1 MLQPR
6 DRVDDRYVVVRCIG
20 AGAMSTVYE
29 VTHLALQSRHA
40 LKLLHEALA
49 SNEDVRN
56 RFLAEGQIQAQ
67 LRHPSIAAVT
77 DIVTQPRPGLVMDL
91 VDGPNLGE
99 FLESVSGPLDT
110 TTILELMLPILD
122 GVGAAHDAHIV
133 HRDLKPE
140 NILLARTREGRF
152 RPVVLD
158 FGIARVL
165 EQADVKTNKRRTQI
179 ATRFGTAMYMS
190 PEQVRTQDDV
200 DERADV
206 FALGAMLYEMST
218 GRAAFHA
225 DSHYETMRRVVD
237 GDYQLPEALVPGLS
251 PVLARCIHQA
261 LAVDRE
267 QRFQDCASF
276 HALLSEALAPA
287 APSPA
292 PAVTPRPAAVTQ
304 PSASTAAPAVA
315 SLGETEPGLAPEQ
328 EQVLQVASPVPQAQ
342 VPPQRS
348 QSPPPVPPATQEASK
363 RPRSFSLP
371 LGLGV
376 GISLLLCSGWIGL
389 NVVDCGAQPGHDATS
404 RAAAPASAV
413 PVETE
418 IVMKEV
424 STQLPEPKRGTAG
437 EAFPAHGRAPTEAR
451 PEREAPKST
460 SEEDERGLDDANV
473 LVADVVESSPSDE
486 SRLAIP
492 PAPPVLHHTQRATS
506 AFLGDRLRL
515 EARVV
520 PADSACQ
527 LRVVYKYDLDW
538 ASRSMEGDMTGNY
551 TASLVI
557 RETLDDQLAYYI
569 EAQCPGA
576 TLVSAS
582 RQAPHV
588 VMIL

>member
-6 DRVDDRYVVVRCIG
+6 DRVDDRYVIVRRIG

-40 LKLLHEALA
+40 LKLLNESLA

-67 LRHPSIAAVT
+67 LRHPNIAAVT

-99 FLESVSGPLDT
+99 FLESASGPLDT
-110 TTILELMLPILD
+110 TTILQLMLPILE
-122 GVGAAHDAHIV
+122 GVGVAHDAHIV

-165 EQADVKTNKRRTQI
+165 EQADVKTNKQRTQV
-179 ATRFGTAMYMS
+179 ATRFGTALYMS
-190 PEQVRTQDDV
+190 PEQVRTQEDV
-200 DERADV
+200 DKRADI

-237 GDYQLPEALVPGLS
+237 GDFEQPEALAPDLS
-251 PVLARCIHQA
+251 PVVARCIHEA
-261 LAVDRE
+261 LAVERK

-276 HALLSEALAPA
+276 RAVLSEAMAPE

-292 PAVTPRPAAVTQ
+292 PAATPRPAAVIQ
-304 PSASTAAPAVA
+304 PSATMDAPAAVG
-315 SLGETEPGLAPEQ
+315 GETTRGLAIEQ
-328 EQVLQVASPVPQAQ
+328 DQVLQVESSDLQAQ
-342 VPPQRS
+342 VSPQ
-348 QSPPPVPPATQEASK
+348 QPISPTPIPNTTQEGSK
-363 RPRSFSLP
+363 RPRSVSLMVS
-371 LGLGV
+371 LGL
-376 GISLLLCSGWIGL
+376 GISLLLCSGWMGFSVADWI
-389 NVVDCGAQPGHDATS
+389 ARPGHDATS
-404 RAAAPASAV
+404 QAVAPASSVHVDSGSAV
-413 PVETE
+413 
-418 IVMKEV
+418 KDV
-424 STQLPEPKRGTAG
+424 SPELPAPPEGVAG
-437 EAFPAHGRAPTEAR
+437 GPSPAHGGAPTEAR
-451 PEREAPKST
+451 SEREAAEST
-460 SEEDERGLDDANV
+460 ADEDEGEPGD
-473 LVADVVESSPSDE
+473 ADVQVVDVTESFPGDE
-486 SRLAIP
+486 SQMIDSS
-492 PAPPVLHHTQRATS
+492 APPVLHHTLTATS
-506 AFLGDRLRL
+506 AFLGDRLWL
-515 EARVV
+515 KAGVV
-520 PADSACQ
+520 PADSACR

-557 RETLDDQLAYYI
+557 REALDDQLAYYI
-569 EAQCPGA
+569 EARCPGN
-576 TLVSAS
+576 TLASAS

-588 VMIL
+588 VKIL